1 VKVHKQCVSWQG
13 DLIMATTITEPP
25 IEADRERSIAEARA
39 DLLRRAEA
47 QGIKPITSIEDLA
60 GNPEMTA
67 DFDVDEF
74 LRQIREE
81 RDRPSTR
88 SLE

>member
-1 VKVHKQCVSWQG
+1 MS
-13 DLIMATTITEPP
+13 TI
-25 IEADRERSIAEARA
+25 IDRQTDIDRDGEIAEARA

-47 QGIKPITSIEDLA
+47 HGVKPVTSLEDLA
-60 GNPEMTA
+60 GDPEMTA

-74 LRQIREE
+74 LRQVRED

>member
-1 VKVHKQCVSWQG
+1 
-13 DLIMATTITEPP
+13 MATTITELP
-25 IEADRERSIAEARA
+25 IDADRERAIAEARA

-47 QGIKPITSIEDLA
+47 QGVKPITSFKDLA
-60 GNPEMTA
+60 GDPEITA

-74 LRQIREE
+74 LRQVRED

-88 SLE
+88 SME

>member
-1 VKVHKQCVSWQG
+1 
-13 DLIMATTITEPP
+13 MATIFTDLP
-25 IEADRERSIAEARA
+25 IDADRERDIAEARA

-47 QGIKPITSIEDLA
+47 QGVKPVTSLEDLA
-60 GNPEMTA
+60 GDQEMTA

-74 LRQIREE
+74 LRQVRED

-88 SLE
+88 SMK